1 MSSLPHTNVESQ
13 AIDIFDF
20 ADLMGSSFH
29 VPLCYCSMEAAATD
43 SMEGT
48 VQLFPAETLLKETV
62 SKQIRPVGRT
72 VC

>member
-20 ADLMGSSFH
+20 ADLMESSFH
-29 VPLCYCSMEAAATD
+29 VPLCCCSMEAAATG
-43 SMEGT
+43 STEGT
-48 VQLFPAETLLKETV
+48 VQLFPVETLLKETV
-62 SKQIRPVGRT
+62 SKQIWLVGRT